1 MVDDFGAGYSTL
13 HHLTALPLDVLKIDQ
28 KFARWIIDET
38 KNKAVVR
45 GIGSIAR
52 DLGIPAVAE
61 GIETEEQLEF
71 FSSAGFTVIH
81 GYYFSR
87 PIPAEQCLDF
97 VREFNIKEV

>member
-1 MVDDFGAGYSTL
+1 MDDFGAGYSTL

-28 KFARWIIDET
+28 KFARCIVDEA

-52 DLGIPAVAE
+52 NLGIPAVAE
-61 GIETEEQLEF
+61 GIETKEQLKF
-71 FSSAGFTVIH
+71 FSSAGFTLIQ

-87 PIPAEQCLDF
+87 PIPRNSASILSG
-97 VREFNIKEV
+97 K